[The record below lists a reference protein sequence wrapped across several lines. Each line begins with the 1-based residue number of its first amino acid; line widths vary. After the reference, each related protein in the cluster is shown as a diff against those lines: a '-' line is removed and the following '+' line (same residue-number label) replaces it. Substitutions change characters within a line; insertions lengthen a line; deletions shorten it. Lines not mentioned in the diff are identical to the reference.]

1 MSKAEPASAEAPE
14 PKLIKN
20 PEPLAPVD
28 PVKKGKGKET
38 YKEAIFRLENSGL
51 TVRQSVVQADLLVEA
66 GEVHKDK

>member
-1 MSKAEPASAEAPE
+1 MSKEAPE

-20 PEPLAPVD
+20 PEPLPSVE
-28 PVKKGKGKET
+28 PSNKKGKGKET

-66 GEVHKDK
+66 GEVHKEK